1 MMKVAR
7 QGKKAVK
14 FLLKCLWKGLPL
26 SAEKKSILQYEFQM
40 RRKLRYLRR
49 DVSFEMK
56 EALISKY
63 RESEIRLSR
72 DSYEKKFKELERK
85 HKKIHIVRNNILNI
99 GPMCDL
105 YLSLK
110 LLLEKYSTDKKLVLL
125 LYDGDT
131 PVYDEGNPRIANYWF
146 LKKIKELVEVVDSD
160 TVPFWGYVVKEHPE
174 FCDFESADPFGRVVY
189 PDRSQML
196 HHEINR
202 YPSKAYLLFSEEEEE
217 KGQEALSRMGL
228 KEKQYFCFFSRSNE
242 YHEAYFEDHGTE
254 VASQTA
260 VRNSSIED
268 FVQAIEQLN
277 LPDIKA
283 VRVGSLDSRK
293 VSGNHIFDY
302 TNMCRDEFLDFY
314 IMGKAKFFFGDT
326 SGIACIPW
334 LMNLPQALTNNFSIF
349 WCSADYYN
357 YNSTMNF
364 SIYKKWWH
372 RKKNRYL
379 TLREIL
385 DLSWKYGVT
394 DEDEL
399 WLYRNL
405 GIDFHDNTAEEIADF
420 LYEMNL
426 RVDGK
431 WKADEEETVLRK
443 KYWEAV
449 NETMLKAPPE
459 LALWDYEPGGL
470 FLKRNR
476 WFLE

>member
-160 TVPFWGYVVKEHPE
+160 TAPFWGYVVKEHLE
-174 FCDFESADPFGRVVY
+174 ICDFESADPFGRVVY
-189 PDRSQML
+189 PDRQQML

-202 YPSKAYLLFSEEEEE
+202 YPSKVYLSFSEEEEE
-217 KGQEALSRMGL
+217 RGQAALFKMGV

-242 YHEAYFEDHGTE
+242 YHEAYFENHGTE

-277 LPDIKA
+277 FPEVKA
-283 VRVGSLDSRK
+283 VRVGAVDSRK

-314 IMGKAKFFFGDT
+314 IMGKAKFFFGDA

-334 LMNLPQALTNNFSIF
+334 LMNIPQALTNNFSIF

-385 DLSWKYGVT
+385 NLSWKYGVT

-399 WLYRNL
+399 RLYRNL

>member
-72 DSYEKKFKELERK
+72 DSYEEKFKELEREY
-85 HKKIHIVRNNILNI
+85 KKIHIVRNNILNI

-105 YLSLK
+105 YLSLN

-131 PVYDEGNPRIANYWF
+131 PVYDEGNPRIANRWF
-146 LKKIKELVEVVDSD
+146 LGKIRELVDVVDAD
-160 TVPFWGYVVKEHPE
+160 TAPFLGYVVKEHPE

-228 KEKQYFCFFSRSNE
+228 KENQYFCFFSRSNE
-242 YHEAYFEDHGTE
+242 YHEAYFEDYGTE

-283 VRVGSLDSRK
+283 VRVGSLDSRR

-334 LMNLPQALTNNFSIF
+334 LMNVPQALTNNFSIF

-385 DLSWKYGVT
+385 DLSWKYGAT

-399 WLYRNL
+399 RLYRNL

-431 WKADEEETVLRK
+431 WKADEEETALRK